1 MFTKIKKICNFN
13 KKEKQVSTTSTESR
27 TVKSLRN
34 EVKQQKELLA
44 SVLDRVSGLSDDISM
59 LKSELDKFKM
69 DVASDVKYLTNRV
82 DR

>member
-1 MFTKIKKICNFN
+1 M
-13 KKEKQVSTTSTESR
+13 STTSTESR